1 MSASQP
7 LSHFPAVPPQKEAVM
22 AEFAPTYTSARLQS
36 RERQKRMCQRLVQAT
51 CVFFIPVVL
60 VRRLANLGGA
70 PRPGNPSILAEA
82 RASASAVIPFI
93 FMG

>member
-7 LSHFPAVPPQKEAVM
+7 LSHFPAVQPQKEAAM
-22 AEFAPTYTSARLQS
+22 AEYAPAYRSARLQS
-36 RERQKRMCQRLVQAT
+36 RERQKRMCQRLVQVT

-60 VRRLANLGGA
+60 VRRLVTIGTG
-70 PRPGNPSILAEA
+70 PRPGNPTILAEA